1 MNPDSN
7 LTTIW
12 PLWKKLMFRFFFIYF
27 AFLIAPWTWLDAIPG
42 VSFVT
47 QYYYQMLDWAVNTA
61 NAKIFHIR
69 PELVPLNGSGDTSY
83 GYAQMDLMLVLSFL
97 GCIVWSIADRQR
109 PNYKKLNYWLCLFV
123 RYYVALVAF
132 SYGIIKL
139 FSLQMPFPS
148 LSQLNTPL
156 GDYLPMR
163 LSWMFLGYSSPYQ
176 IFSGA
181 MEVLAGTL
189 LLYRRTTTLG
199 VLLATAVFMN
209 VMVLNLSYDIPV
221 KLYSIHI
228 VALCLYLLVNESQ
241 RIICFF
247 ILNKPAQICSTYHFP
262 FTKKWMR
269 VSRVVLKTL
278 FIIVAVGMVFYHSI
292 EWKNNVDQVNDPR
305 PFRKGVYEVAMFVV
319 NNDTIPQDYSDTLR
333 WQDFIIDTKQNGSIK
348 TADTAFR
355 QRYRRGYFSYSAD
368 SALQTVTFKNGEAE
382 FASFKYQMPDTN
394 TILLTGNKR
403 GDSLYVVL
411 KKTPRHFQLAE
422 KQFHWLSEYN
432 R

>member
-1 MNPDSN
+1 MTPN
-7 LTTIW
+7 TIPPTNW
-12 PLWKKLMFRFFFIYF
+12 PLWQKILFRFFFIYF
-27 AFLIAPWTWLDAIPG
+27 AFVVTPWTWLDQIPG

-47 QYYYQMLDWAVNTA
+47 QFYYQLLDWAVNTA
-61 NAKIFHIR
+61 NAKIFHVR

-83 GYAQMDLMLVLSFL
+83 GYAQMDLFLVLSFI
-97 GCIVWSIADRQR
+97 GCIVWSILDRHR

-132 SYGIIKL
+132 AYGIIKL

-209 VMVLNLSYDIPV
+209 VMVLNLSFDIPV

-228 VALCLYLLVNESQ
+228 VALCLYLLANESQ

-247 ILNKPAQICSTYHFP
+247 ILNKPAQVCSTYQFP
-262 FTKKWMR
+262 LTKKWMR
-269 VSRVVLKTL
+269 VTRIVLKTL
-278 FIIVAVGMVFYHSI
+278 FIIVAVGMVFYNSVK
-292 EWKNNVDQVNDPR
+292 WKNETDQVNDPR
-305 PFRKGVYEVAMFVV
+305 PLRRGVYDVATFVV
-319 NNDTIPQDYSDTLR
+319 NNDTIPPNYGDTLR
-333 WQDFIIDTKQNGSIK
+333 WQDFVIDTKQSGSIR
-348 TADTAFR
+348 TSDTAFR
-355 QRYRRGYFSYSAD
+355 QLYRRGYFSYSSD
-368 SALQTVTFKNGEAE
+368 SVLKKLTMKKGGVE
-382 FASFKYQMPDTN
+382 FASFTYEMPDTN
-394 TILLTGNKR
+394 TILLHGNKR
-403 GDSLYVVL
+403 GDSLFVIL
-411 KKTPRHFQLAE
+411 KKTARHFQLAE